1 MNNDLSKIIGERI
14 NILLA
19 NQDKKQKELAKY
31 LGVTDNTISYFV
43 SGKRMPNT
51 KQIKMIAEY
60 FNISA
65 DYLLCLSDV
74 ATTNKDIKFI
84 CDYTGLSEKSVDVL
98 HFYRDFEMI
107 YPTINRL
114 LESEMSSVLQELG
127 YICSDMPKDVLK
139 EKCKENDINFDKLEN
154 IIETKSYECL
164 QVVSTIEQYLNMK
177 KTTSEKILSIS
188 QSGKITSLSETD
200 LEYTNKLTVDD
211 LISIRTIKQSEI
223 VEKVLLDNIIE
234 KIKQLKKECDNN
246 ANNPKA

>member
-1 MNNDLSKIIGERI
+1 MNNELSKIIGERI

-19 NQDKKQKELAKY
+19 NQDKKQKELAEY

-51 KQIKMIAEY
+51 AQIKKIVEF
-60 FNISA
+60 FNVSA

-98 HFYRDFEMI
+98 HFYRNVEMI
-107 YPTINRL
+107 YPTVNKL
-114 LESEMSSVLQELG
+114 LESETSSLLQELG
-127 YICSDMPKDVLK
+127 YMCSDMPKDKLK
-139 EKCKENDINFDKLEN
+139 EKCEKNNIDFEKLEN

-188 QSGKITSLSETD
+188 QSGKIISLSETD
-200 LEYTNKLTVDD
+200 LEYTNKLTFDD
-211 LISIRTIKQSEI
+211 LISIKTIKQSEI
-223 VEKVLLDNIIE
+223 VEKVLLDNMIE
-234 KIKQLKKECDNN
+234 KIKQLKKCGENN
-246 ANNPKA
+246 VNNP